1 MVYILYKGPE
11 MPCLRIIRK
20 CININTAVR
29 RGNTKVSLPRNN
41 STKGDPITGIASGTP
56 TQKSENPK
64 ALFCSCNYNA
74 KKSSRRSRLYV
85 DRYRPLESSIY
96 LLISFSLL

>member
-1 MVYILYKGPE
+1 MVSYLKFKKRKNKLSAITAPSAIFTQGFATSGLLTKMHQSAILAP
-11 MPCLRIIRK
+11 
-20 CININTAVR
+20 A
-29 RGNTKVSLPRNN
+29 
-41 STKGDPITGIASGTP
+41 
-56 TQKSENPK
+56 
-64 ALFCSCNYNA
+64 FCSCNYNA